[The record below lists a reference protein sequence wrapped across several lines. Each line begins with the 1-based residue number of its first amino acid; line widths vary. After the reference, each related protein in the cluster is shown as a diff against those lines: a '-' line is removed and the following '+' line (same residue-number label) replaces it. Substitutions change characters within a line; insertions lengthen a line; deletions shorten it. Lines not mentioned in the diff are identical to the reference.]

1 MTLDL
6 EEVLV
11 MSLVGRLDS
20 SLAEVVADHEHV
32 SGVVGLALMED
43 SDFGM
48 DLERG

>member
-1 MTLDL
+1 MTLDI

-11 MSLVGRLDS
+11 MIGRLDS

-32 SGVVGLALMED
+32 SGVVGLALMDD
-43 SDFGM
+43 SDFEM